1 MIVKM
6 KSKILFSIF
15 GIILLLG
22 MTYAAGITL
31 SSREASITD
40 DQKITLANKGI
51 SDFIITQL
59 ECKDNYCTFWI
70 TKKNVINSQRRI
82 EMYKEVCTEGK
93 VDIKPEE
100 CENEGGSL
108 NEKKECIKTI
118 CSQVLKT
125 DIELVNERNSIVDS
139 LIGSLADNIKIDES
153 KEPEVIKGTDEKITI
168 TAKAVIDER

>member
-1 MIVKM
+1 M

-15 GIILLLG
+15 GMILLLG
-22 MTYAAGITL
+22 ATYAAGVTL

-40 DQKITLANKGI
+40 DQKITLATKGI
-51 SDFIITQL
+51 SDFIVTQL

-70 TKKNVINSQRRI
+70 TKKDVINSQRRI
-82 EMYKEVCTEGK
+82 EMYRQVCVESK
-93 VDIKPEE
+93 VGIEPEE

-139 LIGSLADNIKIDES
+139 LIGSLADNIKVEGTKAPQI
-153 KEPEVIKGTDEKITI
+153 VKGTDEKITI